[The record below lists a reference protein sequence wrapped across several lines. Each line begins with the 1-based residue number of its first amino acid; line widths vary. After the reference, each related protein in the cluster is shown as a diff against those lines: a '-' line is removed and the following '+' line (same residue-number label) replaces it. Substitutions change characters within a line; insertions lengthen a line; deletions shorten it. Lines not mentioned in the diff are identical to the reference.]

1 MNVIVFDIG
10 GTLMEYVNMPNVW
23 IDYYDSA
30 FRHVREK
37 LGITMSADRRAA

>member
-10 GTLMEYVNMPNVW
+10 ETLMEYVNMPNVW

-30 FRHVREK
+30 FRTCGR
-37 LGITMSADRRAA
+37 S

>member
-23 IDYYDSA
+23 STGTTRIPA
-30 FRHVREK
+30 CP
-37 LGITMSADRRAA
+37 G

>member
-1 MNVIVFDIG
+1 MTVIVFDIG

-30 FRHVREK
+30 FRHAGRSW
-37 LGITMSADRRAA
+37 GFR